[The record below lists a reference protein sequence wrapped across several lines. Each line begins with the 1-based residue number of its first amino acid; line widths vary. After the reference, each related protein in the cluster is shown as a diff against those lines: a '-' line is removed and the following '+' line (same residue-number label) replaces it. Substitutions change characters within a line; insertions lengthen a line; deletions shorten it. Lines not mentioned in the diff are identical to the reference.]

1 MFDSDPAAQSTGGIT
16 GSVKRLLEAGSN
28 FFSTKLELVGIELQE
43 EKKRI
48 LELMIFV
55 AASLLLAV
63 MAFTLITIGIVAKL
77 IEKHLYE
84 GIIVMGVIYFLIAAI
99 LYFMA
104 QKKVQ
109 TATKVFQTTV
119 DELKKDA
126 EWVKTRL

>member
-1 MFDSDPAAQSTGGIT
+1 MFDSDPTVQPNGGIT
-16 GSVKRLLEAGSN
+16 GSVKRLLESGSN
-28 FFSTKLELVGIELQE
+28 FFSTKLELVGVELQE

-55 AASLLLAV
+55 AAALLFAV
-63 MAFTLITIGIVAKL
+63 MALTLITIGIVAKL

-84 GIIVMGVIYFLIAAI
+84 GIIVMGVLYFLLAAI
-99 LYFMA
+99 LYFLA

-119 DELKKDA
+119 EELKKDT

>member
-1 MFDSDPAAQSTGGIT
+1 MFDSDPTVQTNGGIT
-16 GSVKRLLEAGSN
+16 GSVKRLLESGSN
-28 FFSTKLELVGIELQE
+28 FFSTKLELVGVELQE

-55 AASLLLAV
+55 AAALLFAV
-63 MAFTLITIGIVAKL
+63 MALTLITIGIVAML
-77 IEKHLYE
+77 IERNLYAWVVA
-84 GIIVMGVIYFLIAAI
+84 IGVFYFLIAAV
-99 LYFMA
+99 LYFVA

-119 DELKKDA
+119 EELKKDA